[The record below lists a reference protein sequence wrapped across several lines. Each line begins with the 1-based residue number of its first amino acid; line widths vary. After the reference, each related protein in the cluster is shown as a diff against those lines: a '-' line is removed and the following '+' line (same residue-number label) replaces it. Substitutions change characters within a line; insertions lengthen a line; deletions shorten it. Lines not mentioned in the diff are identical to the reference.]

1 MSYISYTDSQLCYC
15 IDSLNCTYP
24 SGIYPNLTGFDSYQY
39 YGSIIPPMVSS
50 TQISGLHIGC
60 MSSASIMESTLECF
74 YDNNCLLELFNETNM
89 QPLNSSINTID
100 TKISTLIEEFFVES
114 WSSETDFE
122 SFFKECQ
129 PKKCTY
135 SYNSRGNIGYVI
147 AVILSLVGGLFVA
160 LKVASSLI
168 VISYKK
174 ARNKI
179 IMKLSQ
185 AASLSTENNQG
196 K

>member
-1 MSYISYTDSQLCYC
+1 M
-15 IDSLNCTYP
+15 
-24 SGIYPNLTGFDSYQY
+24 
-39 YGSIIPPMVSS
+39 IPPMVSS
-50 TQISGLHIGC
+50 TQISGLYIGC
-60 MSSASIMESTLECF
+60 MSFDSIMESTLECF
-74 YDNNCLLELFNETNM
+74 YDNNCLLELFNKTNM

-100 TKISTLIEEFFVES
+100 TKITTLIEELFVES
-114 WSSETDFE
+114 WSSEKDFE

-129 PKKCTY
+129 PNKCTY
-135 SYNSRGNIGYVI
+135 SYNSRGNVGYVI
-147 AVILSLVGGLFVA
+147 SVMLSLVGGLFVA

-179 IMKLSQ
+179 MIKLSQ
-185 AASLSTENNQG
+185 AASLSNENNQG